1 MVTAQEQRL
10 FSIGRVAQRWG
21 ISRDTV
27 RRLVN
32 SSELRSV
39 MIGGRRL
46 VSLAEIE
53 KAETTGVGI
62 PRKRRAENKTLEV

>member
-10 FSIGRVAQRWG
+10 FTIGRVAQRWG

-32 SSELRSV
+32 SSALHSV
-39 MIGGRRL
+39 LIGGRRL
-46 VSLAEIE
+46 VSLTAIE
-53 KAETTGVGI
+53 KAESTGVGVA
-62 PRKRRAENKTLEV
+62 RKRRVQD